1 MCVYEMDVITA
12 NGIMPNVSQ
21 LGEVAEI
28 EVQMFGLALHFNR
41 CTDVQYTTKTAILP
55 NCCQAYVAVNLAETF
70 NFETMI
76 TGKDLIEMG
85 YKPNKLF
92 KEAIE
97 YANANNLSGDALREY
112 MDSIQPVY
120 IEPHKE
126 PLNFHKNIR
135 PENP

>member
-1 MCVYEMDVITA
+1 
-12 NGIMPNVSQ
+12 
-21 LGEVAEI
+21 
-28 EVQMFGLALHFNR
+28 
-41 CTDVQYTTKTAILP
+41 
-55 NCCQAYVAVNLAETF
+55 
-70 NFETMI
+70 
-76 TGKDLIEMG
+76 MG

-112 MDSIQPVY
+112 MDSIQPVH

-135 PENP
+135 PETEEEQGNVEMVLRDMNLLMVTPTIQAGAVMPDACPTDEGRVTMKLVIVR